1 MIVRTHK
8 SKKQFI
14 ILDDGRYY
22 YTHILGTLSQFKREF
37 TLEDIDQ
44 QFDSYACDFRGMLE
58 DWRVDMNSGI
68 SGDTIDYEDLEL
80 SYHDRKQYLFESYLQ
95 FLFDSV
101 MKRGRPIDFDF
112 HKAFT
117 RLNLSMRAKSVSLKA
132 EQRFLDGHL
141 ITYYT
146 DGDEGIK
153 DRPLLLQELYGVIMS
168 DLVTVVS

>member
-1 MIVRTHK
+1 MIVLTHK

-14 ILDDGRYY
+14 ILDEGRYY
-22 YTHILGTLSQFKREF
+22 YTHILGTLSCFKREF
-37 TLEDIDQ
+37 TLGDIDQ
-44 QFDSYACDFRGMLE
+44 QFNSVERDFRGMLE
-58 DWRVDMNSGI
+58 DWRIDLNSGI
-68 SGDTIDYEDLEL
+68 SGDPIDLERLEL

-117 RLNLSMRAKSVSLKA
+117 RLNLSMRTKSVSLKA

-146 DGDEGIK
+146 DGTEGIK
-153 DRPLLLQELYGVIMS
+153 DRPLLLQELYGVIDRKS
-168 DLVTVVS
+168 VV

>member
-1 MIVRTHK
+1 MIVLTHK

-14 ILDDGRYY
+14 MLDEGRYY
-22 YTHILGTLSQFKREF
+22 YTHILGTLSQFKKEF
-37 TLEDIDQ
+37 TLEHINL
-44 QFDSYACDFRGMLE
+44 QFNSLERDFRGMLE
-58 DWRVDMNSGI
+58 DWRIDMNSGI
-68 SGDTIDYEDLEL
+68 SGGVIDYEELEL
-80 SYHDRKQYLFESYLQ
+80 AYHDRKQYLFESYLQ

-101 MKRGRPIDFDF
+101 MKRGKPIDFDF

-117 RLNLSMRAKSVSLKA
+117 RLNLSMRTKSVSLKA

-146 DGDEGIK
+146 DGDRGIK

>member
-1 MIVRTHK
+1 MIVRIHK

-14 ILDDGRYY
+14 ILDDNRYY
-22 YTHILGTLSQFKREF
+22 YMHILGTLSQFKREF

-44 QFDSYACDFRGMLE
+44 QFNGCACDFRGMLE
-58 DWRVDMNSGI
+58 DWRIDMNSGI
-68 SGDTIDYEDLEL
+68 SGGTINYEHLEL
-80 SYHDRKQYLFESYLQ
+80 SYHHRKQYLFESYLQ

-101 MKRGRPIDFDF
+101 LKRGRPIDFDF

-117 RLNLSMRAKSVSLKA
+117 RLNLSMRTKSVSLKA

-141 ITYYT
+141 ITYYA
-146 DGDEGIK
+146 DGDKGIK

>member
-1 MIVRTHK
+1 MIVLTHK

-14 ILDDGRYY
+14 IFDEGRYY
-22 YTHILGTLSQFKREF
+22 YAHTFGILSQFKREF
-37 TLEDIDQ
+37 TLEDIGQ
-44 QFDSYACDFRGMLE
+44 QFNNYVSDFRGMLE
-58 DWRVDMNSGI
+58 DWRIDMNSGI
-68 SGDTIDYEDLEL
+68 SGGTIECEDLEL

-95 FLFDSV
+95 ILFDSV

-117 RLNLSMRAKSVSLKA
+117 RLDLSMRAKSVSLKA

-141 ITYYT
+141 ISYYT
-146 DGDEGIK
+146 DGDRGIK

>member
-1 MIVRTHK
+1 MIVLTHK

-14 ILDDGRYY
+14 ILDDSRYY
-22 YTHILGTLSQFKREF
+22 YTHILGTLSCFKREF
-37 TLEDIDQ
+37 TFEDIGE
-44 QFDSYACDFRGMLE
+44 QFNSIERDFRGMLE
-58 DWRVDMNSGI
+58 DWRIDMNSGI
-68 SGDTIDYEDLEL
+68 SGDTIDFEKLEI
-80 SYHDRKQYLFESYLQ
+80 SYHDKKQYLFESYLQ

-117 RLNLSMRAKSVSLKA
+117 RLNLAMRTKSVSLKA

-146 DGDEGIK
+146 DSDEGIK

>member
-1 MIVRTHK
+1 MIVLTHR

-14 ILDDGRYY
+14 ILDEGRYY
-22 YTHILGTLSQFKREF
+22 YTHILGTLSQFKKEF
-37 TLEDIDQ
+37 TLEEINQ
-44 QFDSYACDFRGMLE
+44 QFNSLERDFRGMLE
-58 DWRVDMNSGI
+58 DWRIDMNSGI
-68 SGDTIDYEDLEL
+68 SGDVIDYEDLDPA
-80 SYHDRKQYLFESYLQ
+80 YHDRKQYLFESYLQ

-101 MKRGRPIDFDF
+101 MKRGKPIDFDF

-117 RLNLSMRAKSVSLKA
+117 RLNLSMRTKSVSLKA

-146 DGDEGIK
+146 DGDKGIK

>member
-1 MIVRTHK
+1 MHTHG
-8 SKKQFI
+8 I
-14 ILDDGRYY
+14 
-22 YTHILGTLSQFKREF
+22 LSQFKREF
-37 TLEDIDQ
+37 TLEDIAS
-44 QFDSYACDFRGMLE
+44 QFNDYACDFRGMLE
-58 DWRVDMNSGI
+58 GWNIDLNSGI
-68 SGDTIDYEDLEL
+68 SGDTIDYHDLEL

-117 RLNLSMRAKSVSLKA
+117 RLNLSMRAKSVSLEA

-146 DGDEGIK
+146 DGERAIK